1 MVRGPFG
8 RMEECAKLLWRALSS
23 AGRTVTVSVSGWAR
37 SLILIHRQF
46 TAGTLGNHALSL
58 ASVA

>member
-1 MVRGPFG
+1 
-8 RMEECAKLLWRALSS
+8 MEECAKLLWRALSS